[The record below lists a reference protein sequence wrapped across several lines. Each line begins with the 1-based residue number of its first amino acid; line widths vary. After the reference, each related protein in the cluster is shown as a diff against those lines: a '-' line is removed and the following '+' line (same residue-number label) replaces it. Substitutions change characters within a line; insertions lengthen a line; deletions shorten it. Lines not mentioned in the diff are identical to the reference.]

1 MLIESLVV
9 GPWATNCYLVAADG
23 SSQVVVIDPGV
34 DAASRVRRVLSERGW
49 ALAGVIATHGHVDHI
64 GDAARLANE
73 VGVPM
78 WMHSADDYMLLKP
91 SSGLGPGSRGM
102 MQALYQDR
110 LPAPQKRVDLA
121 DTTSIDVAGLYFDVL
136 SAPGHT
142 PGCVILTAATD
153 DGPIAWTGDVV
164 FDGSIGR
171 TDLPG
176 GDLAAMSRTLRSV
189 VLPLDDAMRLL
200 PGHGP
205 ATTMRRERF
214 GNPYLEMPAEA

>member
-1 MLIESLVV
+1 MS
-9 GPWATNCYLVAADG
+9 PWATNCYVVAADG

-34 DAASRVRRVLSERGW
+34 DAADPVRRVLDDHGW
-49 ALAGVIATHGHVDHI
+49 TLAGVIATHGHVDHI

-73 VGVPM
+73 AGVPM
-78 WMHSADDYMLLKP
+78 WMHSADDYMLLRP
-91 SSGLGPGSRGM
+91 SSGLGAGSYEM

-110 LPAPQKRVDLA
+110 LPTPDQRVDLA
-121 DTTSIDVAGLYFDVL
+121 TQSSIDVAGLHFDVL
-136 SAPGHT
+136 PAPGHT

-164 FDGSIGR
+164 FAGSIGR

-176 GDLAAMSRTLRSV
+176 GDAIAMSCTLCEV
-189 VLPLDDAMRLL
+189 VQPLDDATRLL

-205 ATTMRRERF
+205 STTMRRERF
-214 GNPYLEMPAEA
+214 GNPYLMVAR